1 MKIKEVIVPKLQ
13 GLNINHTKLEKY
25 KKQENIVHN
34 TQTTI
39 EICSENGFYTYHP
52 KKGLI
57 EIKRKYIDHYCVI
70 KQNGSYVK
78 CKQNNSEDLIFI
90 NIYEK
95 EDISTNSIPLKHT
108 NISIKREVIKLNNKS
123 HLELIVETY
132 DNIQNK
138 IYFNIY
144 NDFSLSSKL
153 VKDEL
158 NTLISFLQ

>member
-13 GLNINHTKLEKY
+13 GLNINHTKLDKY
-25 KKQENIVHN
+25 KKQENIVYKTEMN
-34 TQTTI
+34 TVL
-39 EICSENGFYTYHP
+39 CSENGFFTYHT

-57 EIKRKYIDHYCVI
+57 EMKKTYIDHYCVI

-78 CKQNNSEDLIFI
+78 YKQNNSEDAIFI

-123 HLELIVETY
+123 HLELIIETY